1 MKVSKTLS
9 CILILSGVLLF
20 ALSSTPLLAQEKG
33 KGDLEDFA
41 DDYGEEEADENSGAD
56 EAVEFF
62 LYAFF
67 ESFADLVRL
76 WGQTPGT
83 EFGPFPSHP
92 YAAGDGFMS
101 STETFRSYFFNTE
114 MSYHYLNENL
124 RSYNFKWE
132 TQFIRSSKL
141 SFDLSVYDEELLDD
155 FGTYHDHMTFLGI
168 RYGYALYRTQ
178 QMILNLEFGVRGFQR
193 RSSHGGPELALDMQ
207 LFPRKP
213 LIIETEVAAAYISGG
228 GMLYT
233 VESSAGVI
241 LGRFEFL
248 GGLRI
253 LKNHNAD
260 MLDGFRVGLRIW
272 Y

>member
-1 MKVSKTLS
+1 MKFSKAL
-9 CILILSGVLLF
+9 LVGFMVLGFISAGFCASAF
-20 ALSSTPLLAQEKG
+20 AQDDKKG
-33 KGDLEDFA
+33 ELEDFA
-41 DDYGEEEADENSGAD
+41 DDYGEEDDDDSSGSD

-67 ESFADLVRL
+67 DSFADFVRL

-83 EFGPFPSHP
+83 EFGPYPSHP
-92 YAAGDGFMS
+92 YAGGAGFMS
-101 STETFRSYFFNTE
+101 YADDFRSYFFNTE
-114 MSYHYLNENL
+114 MSYHHLSSNL

-132 TQFIRSSKL
+132 TQFVRSSKL
-141 SFDLSVYDEELLDD
+141 SFDLSVYDESI
-155 FGTYHDHMTFLGI
+155 FTSFRSRHDRLTFYGV
-168 RYGYALYRTQ
+168 RYGHALYRSEQ
-178 QMILNLEFGVRGFQR
+178 VLLNIEGGFRGFYR

-213 LIIETEVAAAYISGG
+213 LIIETEVAAAYVSN

-241 LGRFEFL
+241 VGRFEIL
-248 GGLRI
+248 GGMRI
-253 LKNHNAD
+253 LKNKSAD
-260 MLDGFRVGLRIW
+260 LLDGFRVGLRIW